1 MIDMQ
6 KWIDSGKK
14 FLTKSLMRNLG
25 YECRYMEQCLTKEL
39 IEMGVEEVL
48 QKKMIQ
54 HIIEKATTPIFL
66 IGYAGISLVNLIQSL
81 GRENFPDADKMLVK
95 QFMNELD
102 DSFSTYIRIAI

>member
-1 MIDMQ
+1 MQ
-6 KWIDSGKK
+6 KWIANGKK

-25 YECRYMEQCLTKEL
+25 YECRYMEQLLTREL

-54 HIIEKATTPIFL
+54 HILEKATTPIFL
-66 IGYAGISLVNLIQSL
+66 LGYAGVSLINLIQSL
-81 GRENFPDADKMLVK
+81 GKENFPDADKILVK

-102 DSFSTYIRIAI
+102 ESFSTYVKIAI